1 MALFKNKDHSNKK
14 AATAATFSSVIVI
27 DGYTLRPV
35 KKASTAFRYR
45 TFFVSLFTNKV
56 CSFSE
61 LYDAARFLSNS
72 WRSIINKDCKYQ
84 QSLDNLP
91 SFLGVRNICFK
102 PLNNEQF
109 EPYMVIEMDNIQ
121 AAAFIARC
129 WCKRTGQLPREFS
142 IAVADK
148 RGDIDVIVEEF
159 HKSAPLYIE
168 LLWERYKCNIV
179 RLQFGAAVTIAPKNK
194 EYEAHVIPVQG
205 VRCSQSFGTEKNVHT
220 KRKIKQLY
228 ENKAAGTL
236 ERIRRQ
242 SRSAAAIEYERAK
255 KELIYSHITRS
266 EYGAKEIFGIGSRYQ
281 RARDKYMFSE
291 QGMLDTQL
299 DAMRADGVPF
309 AAVLNGH
316 KLSDRDLRHAAA
328 LGIELPQGVIT
339 EEAAAKIV
347 RHWEE
352 QSKLKKTAS
361 VEDAA
366 DIDEAGADIDEAAA
380 AAPLN
385 PQQKRRIKEAAL
397 KAVADENTWKY
408 AKVTPLDVEAVIST
422 LKEVCE
428 VSVEAD
434 GQISIKF

>member
-1 MALFKNKDHSNKK
+1 MALIKNKDHSNKK
-14 AATAATFSSVIVI
+14 AATAATFSSIIVI

-35 KKASTAFRYR
+35 KKASTAFRNR

-61 LYDAARFLSNS
+61 LYDAARFLSNA
-72 WRSIINKDCKYQ
+72 WRNIINKDCKYQ

-102 PLNNEQF
+102 PLNNEHF
-109 EPYMVIEMDNIQ
+109 EPYMVVEMDNIQ

-129 WCKRTGQLPREFS
+129 WCKRTGQMPREFS
-142 IAVADK
+142 VAVTNKND
-148 RGDIDVIVEEF
+148 DIEIIVEDF

-168 LLWERYKCNIV
+168 LLWERYKCNIE
-179 RLQFGAAVTIAPKNK
+179 RLQFGAAVTISPKNK

-205 VRCSQSFGTEKNVHT
+205 VRCSQSFGTEKNIYT

-236 ERIRRQ
+236 ERLRRQ
-242 SRSAAAIEYERAK
+242 PRTAAAIEYESAK
-255 KELIYSHITRS
+255 KALIYSHITRS
-266 EYGAKEIFGIGSRYQ
+266 EYGAKEIFGIGNRYQ
-281 RARDKYMFSE
+281 RARDKYIYSQCGVF
-291 QGMLDTQL
+291 DTQL
-299 DAMRADGVPF
+299 EAMCADGVPF
-309 AAVLNGH
+309 TAVMNSESLTE
-316 KLSDRDLRHAAA
+316 KDLRYTEA
-328 LGIELPQGVIT
+328 LGVELPQWVIT

-347 RHWEE
+347 RYWEE
-352 QSKLKKTAS
+352 QSRINKPS
-361 VEDAA
+361 VE
-366 DIDEAGADIDEAAA
+366 EAEEEAEEEHVVDDT
-380 AAPLN
+380 PLN
-385 PQQKRRIKEAAL
+385 SQQKRRIKEAAL
-397 KAVADENTWKY
+397 KAAATENNWKY
-408 AKVTPLDVEAVIST
+408 NKITPMVVEAVISK

>member
-35 KKASTAFRYR
+35 KKASTAFRNR

-129 WCKRTGQLPREFS
+129 WCKRTGQMPHEFS
-142 IAVADK
+142 IAVANK
-148 RGDIDVIVEEF
+148 RGDIEVIVEEF

-168 LLWERYKCNIV
+168 LLWERYKCNIE
-179 RLQFGAAVTIAPKNK
+179 RLQFGAAVTISPKNK
-194 EYEAHVIPVQG
+194 EYEDHVIPVQG

-266 EYGAKEIFGIGSRYQ
+266 EYGAKEIFGVGTRYQ

-291 QGMLDTQL
+291 KGVFDTQL
-299 DAMRADGVPF
+299 EAMKADGVPF
-309 AAVLNGH
+309 TAVLNSH
-316 KLSDRDLRHAAA
+316 RLTERDLRYAAA
-328 LGIELPQGVIT
+328 LGVELPQGVLT
-339 EEAAAKIV
+339 EEAAAKLV

-352 QSKLKKTAS
+352 QSKLNKPAN
-361 VEDAA
+361 VEAA
-366 DIDEAGADIDEAAA
+366 AEEDDNEVEVEAA

-397 KAVADENTWKY
+397 KAAAAETSWKY
-408 AKVTPLDVEAVIST
+408 NKVTPLDVEAVIST

-434 GQISIKF
+434 GQISLKF